1 AAGAESAAFGMV
13 DQHDMDVVIAD
24 PAKQRLAHHLAH
36 LRGQGVDRLGPVEAD
51 PADTLLDTDQDVI
64 GHWRS
69 MSRLTITRMIWFVP
83 SRIEWTRRS
92 RQKRSIG

>member
-1 AAGAESAAFGMV
+1 MSASLIASHIAVVKAWIAF
-13 DQHDMDVVIAD
+13 
-24 PAKQRLAHHLAH
+24 
-36 LRGQGVDRLGPVEAD
+36 GPVEPDAT
-51 PADTLLDTDQDVI
+51 DTAFDTDQDVI

-69 MSRLTITRMIWFVP
+69 MSRLTITRMIWLVP